1 MSLFSLSC
9 DTMVAMSDVTEDACV
24 IFAKNTDR
32 QANEPLATR
41 YVPAGTHAVPSRL
54 RTTYIDI
61 DQVKETNACVLF
73 SPTNIFGAEMGFNA
87 HGLVMGNEALFT
99 KIPADRPRLTGMDLV
114 RLVLERCSSSEQGKN
129 TLVRLLQRYGQGGNC
144 AFTSS
149 SSFSYQNSFLIVDSR
164 EAWLIETVGNE
175 YAAKRITSGIRTIS
189 NRISFGHLHTFDEY
203 SPNLITYAID
213 RGWCTSNEDFHFGK
227 CYSGFSF
234 NPKHLFDGWIKTTL
248 ASSDQ
253 RQCRSAALIAHR
265 SKPLTIADVF
275 SVLRD
280 HRARQDSPAHGL
292 ITSHLCMHAG
302 FGPIRFSQTTGA
314 LVSRLPTCPQQ
325 LATHYGTCTA
335 LPCLSLFKPLWL
347 DMASMPLFSDDARTN
362 PTVTYSPNSLW
373 WNSEIMTRNVMKY
386 HSELIDELRSDR
398 DRWEQEMLQ
407 TSHRL
412 ATPMIASS
420 ERKNFSSHCF
430 QQADQWTSK
439 WFRRA
444 HSLASQKHPSE
455 YSLAQEFTW
464 DRWRQSARI
473 PVELLEYSKVKRGKY
488 LVIVVFFF
496 FLLITLICMA
506 KKQKS

>member
-1 MSLFSLSC
+1 MRCFERDWTIRLKCHFIGLFVSLFEIESEMSLFSLSC
-9 DTMVAMSDVTEDACV
+9 DTMVAMSDVTEDACI

-41 YVPAGTHAVPSRL
+41 YVPAATHPVPSQL

-61 DQVKETNACVLF
+61 EQVNETHACVLF

-87 HGLVMGNEALFT
+87 HELVVGNEALFT

-149 SSFSYQNSFLIVDSR
+149 FSYQNSFLIVDAR
-164 EAWLIETVGNE
+164 GVWLIETVGKE

-189 NRISFGHLHTFDEY
+189 NRISFGHLDTFDEH
-203 SPNLITYAID
+203 STNLIAQAID

-234 NPKHLFDGWIKTTL
+234 NPKHLFDGWLKTTL
-248 ASSDQ
+248 ASSEQ
-253 RQCRSAALIAHR
+253 RQCRSTTLIGSR
-265 SKPLTIADVF
+265 SKLLTVADVF

-280 HRARQDSPAHGL
+280 HHTCPDSPAHGL

-314 LVSRLPTCPQQ
+314 LVSRLPTSPDQ

-335 LPCLSLFKPLWL
+335 LPCPSLFKPLWL
-347 DMASMPLFSDDARTN
+347 DPSI
-362 PTVTYSPNSLW
+362 TYSPNSVW
-373 WNSEIMTRNVMKY
+373 
-386 HSELIDELRSDR
+386 
-398 DRWEQEMLQ
+398 
-407 TSHRL
+407 
-412 ATPMIASS
+412 
-420 ERKNFSSHCF
+420 
-430 QQADQWTSK
+430 
-439 WFRRA
+439 
-444 HSLASQKHPSE
+444 
-455 YSLAQEFTW
+455 
-464 DRWRQSARI
+464 
-473 PVELLEYSKVKRGKY
+473 
-488 LVIVVFFF
+488 
-496 FLLITLICMA
+496 
-506 KKQKS
+506 